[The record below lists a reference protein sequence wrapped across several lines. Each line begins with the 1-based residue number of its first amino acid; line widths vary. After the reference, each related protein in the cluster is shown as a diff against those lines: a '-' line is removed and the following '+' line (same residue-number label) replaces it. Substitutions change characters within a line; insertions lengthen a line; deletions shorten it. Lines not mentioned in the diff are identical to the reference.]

1 MYYNINNL
9 ECVNYVRTA
18 IKAYIW
24 RFIGFTSSN
33 IIYKFLLLVCL
44 LVIIV
49 SICVSY
55 HSHINYINYTLQ
67 DWFNLLITGGPGP
80 GGNLTGGGPSGG
92 GPSGGGPPGGGPSG
106 GEALAGHQ
114 SHEQQRDNTNWW
126 MNKLYYESSN
136 TALFLDN
143 SSPVPDQAAEAIN
156 KDFVDK
162 DIEELELKQMV
173 RENNRRYTQLHQ
185 MRLNRE
191 ANSERYRRVR
201 DEVIHSRDIRENLIK
216 RSQKRTKFF
225 DELFKKDTK
234 KKNNYGK

>member
-1 MYYNINNL
+1 
-9 ECVNYVRTA
+9 
-18 IKAYIW
+18 
-24 RFIGFTSSN
+24 
-33 IIYKFLLLVCL
+33 
-44 LVIIV
+44 
-49 SICVSY
+49 
-55 HSHINYINYTLQ
+55 
-67 DWFNLLITGGPGP
+67 
-80 GGNLTGGGPSGG
+80 
-92 GPSGGGPPGGGPSG
+92 
-106 GEALAGHQ
+106 
-114 SHEQQRDNTNWW
+114 